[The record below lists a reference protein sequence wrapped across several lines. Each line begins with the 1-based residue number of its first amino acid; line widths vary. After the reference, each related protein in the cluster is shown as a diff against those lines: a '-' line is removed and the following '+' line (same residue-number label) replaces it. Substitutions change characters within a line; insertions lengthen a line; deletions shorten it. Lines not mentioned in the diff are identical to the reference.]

1 VTDWKTMETAPTDR
15 PILGWCKHDS
25 DPYRAGPTSLTTYGA
40 HCEGLAHV
48 EDGPHVLVWGG
59 GFDDVGEYGAI
70 EASCPDWW
78 FRFGSEFE
86 EVAAPVLWAEIE
98 GPRP

>member
-1 VTDWKTMETAPTDR
+1 MESAPHNR

-25 DPYRAGPTSLTTYGA
+25 DPYHEGPTSLTTYGA
-40 HCEGLAHV
+40 HCEGIGRV
-48 EDGPHVLVWGG
+48 EDGPHVIVWGG
-59 GFDDVGEYGAI
+59 GYTDVGEYGVI

-86 EVAAPVLWAEIE
+86 EAAAPVAWAGIE
-98 GPRP
+98 EPFDV